1 MVAPEPVQI
10 VLTAV
15 LTGLA
20 MVGSALAFFYR
31 MGLTTGEAKGA
42 ADEGGGEPDAVNQWV
57 DDLRDYLDTKF
68 ETIDTRFM
76 TMQDQLDR
84 RFTHVEGQ
92 IEGLDE
98 DLERVEGRLNELHT
112 DK

>member
-1 MVAPEPVQI
+1 
-10 VLTAV
+10 
-15 LTGLA
+15 
-20 MVGSALAFFYR
+20 
-31 MGLTTGEAKGA
+31 
-42 ADEGGGEPDAVNQWV
+42 
-57 DDLRDYLDTKF
+57 
-68 ETIDTRFM
+68 M